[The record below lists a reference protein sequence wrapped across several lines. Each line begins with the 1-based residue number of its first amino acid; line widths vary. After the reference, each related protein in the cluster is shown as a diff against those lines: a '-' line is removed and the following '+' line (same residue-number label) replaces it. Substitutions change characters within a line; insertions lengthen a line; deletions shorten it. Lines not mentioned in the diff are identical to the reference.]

1 MSHVLVVGGGTSG
14 SVLAARLSE
23 EPSRQ
28 VTLVEAGP
36 GESAYDDRVRDPSRA
51 VELFGGGGIAEVFA
65 MDAIAM
71 VRGTCLGGTS
81 AVNFLAACRGKP
93 GDFSRWGPGWSWDD
107 LLPAYE
113 RAEAVLRPTPWAPLS
128 RAAQAFVDG
137 VPAAQVLSA
146 SLHPDGTRRTVSQAY
161 LTDDVRARP
170 NLTIRTGEHVDVVS
184 RDLADEVI
192 VCAGATRTPALLQ
205 RSGIACGH
213 GLQDHLGISAT
224 YRHPSPSGLAGSPA
238 QVLWDGG
245 DVHLIPT
252 VVADDGEHT
261 YVTVLAFLL
270 DLDDRGRVDGD
281 VVTPQRRG
289 PRDVARLHDLVER
302 LAAWETSDPFLGLVL
317 ERLGDLPDPEA
328 APLVSYGHQA
338 GTCAIGDVLDQ
349 DCRVVGNEWLRVCD
363 ASAMP
368 RLVSNPPY
376 LTCVAMAE
384 LLASRFS
391 SPFRPTV
398 GRNGDQNEQRS
409 LNEAHPGGG
418 DRTV

>member
-1 MSHVLVVGGGTSG
+1 MTRSVLVVGGGTTG

-23 EPSRQ
+23 DPSRQ

-36 GESAYDDRVRDPSRA
+36 GESAYDDRVRDPRRA
-51 VELFGGGGIAEVFA
+51 IELFGGGGIAEVFA
-65 MDAIAM
+65 MDGIGM

-81 AVNFLAACRGKP
+81 AVNFLAVCRGKP
-93 GDFSRWGPGWSWDD
+93 SDFAGWGPGWSWDHV
-107 LLPAYE
+107 LPCYE
-113 RAEAVLRPTPWAPLS
+113 RAEAALQPQPWAPLS

-137 VPAAQVLSA
+137 VPGAEVLSA

-170 NLTIRTGEHVDVVS
+170 NLTIRTGEHLDVVS
-184 RDLADEVI
+184 PDLADEVI

-205 RSGIACGH
+205 RSGIACGD

-224 YRHPSPSGLAGSPA
+224 YRHPSPSALVGSPA

-289 PRDVARLHDLVER
+289 PRDVVRLRDLVDR
-302 LAAWETSDPFLGLVL
+302 LAAWETSDAFLSLGLD
-317 ERLGDLPDPEA
+317 RLGDLPDAET

-349 DCRVVGNEWLRVCD
+349 GCHVVGNEWLRVCD

-376 LTCVAMAE
+376 LTCVAMGERLAQQ
-384 LLASRFS
+384 LL
-391 SPFRPTV
+391 
-398 GRNGDQNEQRS
+398 D
-409 LNEAHPGGG
+409 EAHPGGG
-418 DRTV
+418 DRAV